1 MQSFFFWLSV
11 AAGLGALLGG
21 ALRPGFGEIIIVLA
35 VLNGL
40 FYGVRGL
47 TRKRRQRE
55 LNQRGVAAG

>member
-35 VLNGL
+35 VLNGQQVNGSIL
-40 FYGVRGL
+40 FPH
-47 TRKRRQRE
+47 TPDM
-55 LNQRGVAAG
+55 